1 MKIISIKF
9 VSNSNLMLLDSQ
21 LEILSKQL
29 NISLEYLKRAK
40 KNGTNRVWLEVL
52 DNGEIGDVIAN
63 QYGCQVFIRPA
74 YSDKVTMDELD
85 RVKPVT
91 NPKRQGEDKPEEPK
105 HIKLDLSKIIRIR
118 LTLDAKS
125 LTKIAEQYG
134 INPEFL
140 LALKQDELK
149 YIWIQLG
156 EEICV
161 CESFTD
167 NPEDVNFSKEYLPMT
182 LKQKKSIL
190 AKECEKTPKSKA
202 KTKVE
207 KVEEVVESVV
217 VEEEPIEYQ
226 LDNILDKISATGMQS
241 LTKGEKEFLNNIS
254 KG

>member
-29 NISLEYLKRAK
+29 NISLEYLKRVK
-40 KNGTNRVWLEVL
+40 KNGAQRIWLEVL
-52 DNGEIGDVIAN
+52 DSGEIGDVIAN
-63 QYGCQVFIRPA
+63 QYSGQIFIRPIF
-74 YSDKVTMDELD
+74 SDKVTIDQLNS
-85 RVKPVT
+85 VKPVT
-91 NPKRQGEDKPEEPK
+91 NPKRQGEDKPEETK
-105 HIKLDLSKIIRIR
+105 HIKLDLNKIIRIR

-125 LTKIAEQYG
+125 LTSIAEQYS

-140 LALKQDELK
+140 LALKSDNLK

-156 EEICV
+156 EEVCV

-202 KTKVE
+202 KTKIQ
-207 KVEEVVESVV
+207 KVEEVVESVEV
-217 VEEEPIEYQ
+217 DEEPIEYQ

-254 KG
+254 KS